1 MSELNNKIKNPGA
14 LFLLWFMFQKAL
26 FGLVNNQSIV
36 INQGAGEM
44 NSSSIRLNIEKFSI
58 LSLLSRLPQKAH
70 TNESVLL

>member
-1 MSELNNKIKNPGA
+1 MSELNNKIKNPGES
-14 LFLLWFMFQKAL
+14 FLLWFMFQKAL

-36 INQGAGEM
+36 IYQGAGEM

-70 TNESVLL
+70 TNESIRL